1 MKFSK
6 CGKTI
11 GSALL
16 RFGIEVE
23 NARWIRI
30 IARGIYNEK
39 TRQRDNRI
47 RQTDGDYKSLRRLQA
62 GSE

>member
-39 TRQRDNRI
+39 TGQGDNRI
-47 RQTDGDYKSLRRLQA
+47 RQTDGDYKSL
-62 GSE
+62 